1 MRMKLSRVKI
11 LLQGGVRF
19 TLKCIEP
26 KDGGVMALAFMHR
39 GKSTAVSSG
48 QEYCIMDSSS
58 IRPNVKEPR
67 VIIVGAGIAGL
78 SAAHRLTQ
86 CGIRNFVVLE
96 AKERPGGRIH
106 SCWLGDSVIE
116 MGAEWIYGACLPNS
130 VYTLASNDRLLQS
143 PLPRL
148 DPSRGLFCTSEGRAV
163 DFPVTITA
171 YHTFRQIEQQAA
183 NLFRLGGERCHGT
196 LLNFL
201 GLRIQQELHNFPE
214 DQRYDAARVMFGL
227 TNLLRNR
234 CGDDLSL
241 VSADQYG
248 SYIELPGG
256 NVRVP
261 LGFVG
266 VVAPLLRGLPE
277 NTIRYSKPVSVIR
290 WGTGATGPGRVMVK
304 CCDGEEMCGD
314 YIIITLS
321 LGCLKCQ
328 ADKLFSP
335 PLPVC
340 KLDAICNLG
349 YGLSDKIFL
358 EYAEPFWV
366 CHEGS
371 LKLGWSAEELAC
383 RCDWTRGVCSIDEM
397 PGSKHVLCAW
407 ISGQEAAMMESMS
420 ESDVAEGIT
429 QLLRRFTG
437 NPCLPYP
444 EMMLRSRWASD
455 PHFCGAYS
463 YMSCCS
469 TVSHQCELG
478 TPVPG
483 PCDAEPPKLMFAGEA
498 TVPGYFATVHGARL
512 SGIREAERIVLLTK
526 KFEGPPCT

>member
-1 MRMKLSRVKI
+1 MAYATSLFWRLKKGELTIYTFCAEKKLNNCGIV
-11 LLQGGVRF
+11 LL
-19 TLKCIEP
+19 
-26 KDGGVMALAFMHR
+26 
-39 GKSTAVSSG
+39 
-48 QEYCIMDSSS
+48 
-58 IRPNVKEPR
+58 
-67 VIIVGAGIAGL
+67 VIIVYY
-78 SAAHRLTQ
+78 
-86 CGIRNFVVLE
+86 
-96 AKERPGGRIH
+96 RPGGRIH
-106 SCWLGDSVIE
+106 SCWLGDAVIE
-116 MGAEWIYGACLPNS
+116 MGAEWIFGACLPNS
-130 VYTLASNDRLLQS
+130 VYTLASQDRLLQT

-148 DPSRGLFCTSEGRAV
+148 DASKGLFCTSEGRPV
-163 DFPVTITA
+163 DLPVTITA

-183 NLFRLGGERCHGT
+183 NLFRLGGERMHGT

-227 TNLLRNR
+227 TNILRNR

-248 SYIELPGG
+248 SHIELPGG
-256 NVRVP
+256 SVRVP
-261 LGFVG
+261 LGYVG
-266 VVAPLLRGLPE
+266 VMAPLLRGLPD
-277 NTIRYSKPVSVIR
+277 NCIRYNKPINVVR
-290 WGTGATGPGRVMVK
+290 WGPGQAGDGRVLVK
-304 CCDGEEMCGD
+304 CCDGEEMTAD
-314 YIIITLS
+314 YVILTMS

-328 ADKLFSP
+328 ADKLFAP

-349 YGLSDKIFL
+349 FGLSNKVFL

-371 LKLGWSAEELAC
+371 LKLAWSAEELQC
-383 RCDWTRGVCSIDEM
+383 RCDWSRGVCAIDEM

-407 ISGQEAAMMESMS
+407 ISGQEAAVMESLADN
-420 ESDVAEGIT
+420 DVAEGLTHI
-429 QLLRRFTG
+429 LRQFTG

-444 EMMLRSRWASD
+444 QMMLRSRWASD

-463 YMSCCS
+463 YMGCCS
-469 TVSHQCELG
+469 CVSHQCELG

-483 PCDAEPPKLMFAGEA
+483 PCDPQPPILLFAGEA

-512 SGIREAERIVLLTK
+512 SGIREAERIILLTK
-526 KFEGPPCT
+526 KFEGPPRAPA

>member
-1 MRMKLSRVKI
+1 MRRWI
-11 LLQGGVRF
+11 CG
-19 TLKCIEP
+19 T
-26 KDGGVMALAFMHR
+26 MAC
-39 GKSTAVSSG
+39 G
-48 QEYCIMDSSS
+48 QESSHCIMDSCS
-58 IRPNVKEPR
+58 IPASCQEPR
-67 VIIVGAGIAGL
+67 VIIIGAGMAGL

-130 VYTLASNDRLLQS
+130 VYTLASYDKLLQS

-148 DPSRGLFCTSEGRAV
+148 DASRNLFCTSEGRAV
-163 DFPVTITA
+163 DLPVSITA

-183 NLFRLGGERCHGT
+183 NLFRLGGERAHGT

-227 TNLLRNR
+227 TNILRNR

-266 VVAPLLRGLPE
+266 VIAPLLRGLPD
-277 NTIRYSKPVSVIR
+277 NSIRYNKPVNVIR
-290 WGTGATGPGRVMVK
+290 WAPGSTGDGRVLVK
-304 CCDGEEMCGD
+304 TCDGEEFTAD
-314 YIIITLS
+314 YVIITLS

-328 ADKLFSP
+328 ADKLFAP

-340 KLDAICNLG
+340 KLDAICNIG
-349 YGLSDKIFL
+349 YGLSDKVFF

-366 CHEGS
+366 SNEGN
-371 LKLGWSAEELAC
+371 LKLGWSAEELMC
-383 RCDWTRGVCSIDEM
+383 RSDWLKGVCSIDEL

-407 ISGQEAAMMESMS
+407 VSGQEAAIMESMS
-420 ESDVAEGIT
+420 EGDVAEGLT
-429 QLLRRFTG
+429 CLLRRFTG

-444 EMMLRSRWASD
+444 HMMLRSQWASD

-463 YMSCCS
+463 YMGCCS
-469 TVSHQCELG
+469 LVSHQCELG

-483 PCDAEPPKLMFAGEA
+483 PCESTPPVLLFAGEA

-526 KFEGPPCT
+526 KFEGPPV